1 MSRDSDCI
9 RAPVVVRV
17 VVVLI
22 AVYSS
27 CCRGGLDLLL
37 VPFRTLI

>member
-22 AVYSS
+22 AVVVAAGWT
-27 CCRGGLDLLL
+27 CFLCRS
-37 VPFRTLI
+37 VR